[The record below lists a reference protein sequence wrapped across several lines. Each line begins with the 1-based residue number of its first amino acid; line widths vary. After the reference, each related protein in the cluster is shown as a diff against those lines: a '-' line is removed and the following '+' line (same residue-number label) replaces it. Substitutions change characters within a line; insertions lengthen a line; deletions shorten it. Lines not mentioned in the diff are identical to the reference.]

1 MCKCSTSAFDST
13 TANCLLHKKIHN
25 NKKCLQTLS
34 CFFGGWSRR
43 KMILGFF
50 PLSLHSC
57 FCSLSSRSGVNSSWP
72 ENIAARNCRILL
84 VSNTFS
90 RKWHFLSLCSV
101 PALSLKALTSN
112 KLGILSIFVDQ
123 RGLLVEKSIML
134 DLF

>member
-1 MCKCSTSAFDST
+1 MSADTF
-13 TANCLLHKKIHN
+13 LLF
-25 NKKCLQTLS
+25 L
-34 CFFGGWSRR
+34 GWSRR

-90 RKWHFLSLCSV
+90 RKWHFLSLSSV

-112 KLGILSIFVDQ
+112 KLGILSIFDDQ

-134 DLF
+134 NLNVCGLEKQAATLHQINLKLFTDYFF